1 MLEANRDRP
10 NPNTGVRVDERLMR
24 QVARRLDR
32 EDAIATTEVV
42 RNPDTYFP
50 FEGYVPLSDQT
61 DTILFDPYSGELAMR
76 FKRRREKDDPI
87 TSSDDIVI
95 EDPLV
100 TPKRRK
106 TVQYEPYPSIERTM
120 RRIQHIID
128 DLNPKKGQ
136 TMQRMWNR
144 QAIPY
149 QIEQRLESGSFTNE
163 NLDEQ
168 ARMAEERLQATGIE
182 RAKLDDFHQ
191 NADQVRR
198 ATTLDSLGRVN
209 ALRSKTFLGSSKG
222 RGKFEGKMLYA
233 FRKAF
238 LARLNML
245 KKERKAEREALEQ
258 VRRAVH
264 ANGERVDVARAQAN
278 IESIMRRFLI
288 LDAIKVAPYRP
299 AAAKA
304 RLVFFGLEGIDETA
318 LPMYKSLV
326 GDDFFEMA
334 RTQFTES
341 YARLIQMFGTD
352 PEGISKEL
360 QERIGLIA
368 TIMKEALVQGEQNMV
383 PWTDTDYSE
392 KERKRKWREH
402 HPDKTV

>member
-95 EDPLV
+95 E
-100 TPKRRK
+100 
-106 TVQYEPYPSIERTM
+106 RTM

-163 NLDEQ
+163 NL
-168 ARMAEERLQATGIE
+168 RSEEHT
-182 RAKLDDFHQ
+182 
-191 NADQVRR
+191 
-198 ATTLDSLGRVN
+198 S
-209 ALRSKTFLGSSKG
+209 
-222 RGKFEGKMLYA
+222 
-233 FRKAF
+233 
-238 LARLNML
+238 
-245 KKERKAEREALEQ
+245 
-258 VRRAVH
+258 
-264 ANGERVDVARAQAN
+264 
-278 IESIMRRFLI
+278 
-288 LDAIKVAPYRP
+288 
-299 AAAKA
+299 
-304 RLVFFGLEGIDETA
+304 
-318 LPMYKSLV
+318 
-326 GDDFFEMA
+326 
-334 RTQFTES
+334 
-341 YARLIQMFGTD
+341 
-352 PEGISKEL
+352 EL
-360 QERIGLIA
+360 QSQFHL
-368 TIMKEALVQGEQNMV
+368 LF
-383 PWTDTDYSE
+383 
-392 KERKRKWREH
+392 
-402 HPDKTV
+402 